1 MFQTRSCLSS
11 IHKSNEIY
19 HLSDKETECEDNIF
33 GWHVITRENK
43 GGSSESNEFI
53 DCLVTELG
61 VYCTRDNLTLHINQG
76 VSQMSLQ
83 TDGSIQGWGHIDK
96 VYQHGGNGSRE
107 SSLSISLFLVKLA
120 ILIILQNKKGL
131 HQMDNKIIFNKN
143 ERYKKTPV
151 LLTL

>member
-1 MFQTRSCLSS
+1 MFQTRPCLSS

-43 GGSSESNEFI
+43 VGSSEGNEFI

-83 TDGSIQGWGHIDK
+83 TDGSTQGWGHTDK

-131 HQMDNKIIFNKN
+131 HQISTRSYLIKM
-143 ERYKKTPV
+143 RGTKKPQFC
-151 LLTL
+151 